1 MKLSDLAKR
10 MIWTI
15 LIIGFVFIIGSVI
28 YYRSLDFLPFFFGV
42 SLGSVVSIVKVF
54 LLDNTVNK
62 ALSMDKTGA
71 GKYVSLQY
79 FIRFFLTGVILYI
92 GAVVPDINLW
102 GVAAGVIAFQL
113 ATYGIKFANK

>member
-79 FIRFFLTGVILYI
+79 FIRFFLTGVVLYI

-102 GVAAGVIAFQL
+102 GVAAEVIAFQL

>member
-1 MKLSDLAKR
+1 MDHTDYRIRFYHRIRNLLSL
-10 MIWTI
+10 
-15 LIIGFVFIIGSVI
+15 F
-28 YYRSLDFLPFFFGV
+28 DFLPFFFGV

-62 ALSMDKTGA
+62 ALSMDKPS

>member
-79 FIRFFLTGVILYI
+79 FIRFFLTGVVLYI

>member
-1 MKLSDLAKR
+1 
-10 MIWTI
+10 
-15 LIIGFVFIIGSVI
+15 
-28 YYRSLDFLPFFFGV
+28 LDFLPFFFGV

-79 FIRFFLTGVILYI
+79 FIRFFLTGVVLYI